1 MKFTPTL
8 NNPYIGVTKA
18 KRSRKW
24 IATISHKGRTLVV
37 GFFIDAVDAAK
48 ARDLAAIKYRGES
61 AVLNFPDVIKN
72 I

>member
-37 GFFIDAVDAAK
+37 GFFIDAVDAASIRLEE
-48 ARDLAAIKYRGES
+48 AV
-61 AVLNFPDVIKN
+61 AVLTARVDEIGS
-72 I
+72 